1 MRTGR
6 AFKGEHERLGDL
18 IAYLTRQLELAGV
31 NVVTG
36 VEADA
41 ATVAAEGPDAVVVA
55 VGGQRTVTLAPN
67 EKPVYDFDQI
77 PTADLGERVIILGA
91 GAQAVDCALWLVAQ
105 GKKVQMVHGAPQSEV
120 GKEQSMWVRT
130 YVIPH
135 LTSQGV
141 KIWNSCTIEGVSEEG
156 LSIAMA
162 SGVQKLLPCDSIID
176 LQDMVPNTALADELA
191 ASYDV
196 YPVGDCASP
205 WNIGLAI
212 RSGNLAARKI

>member
-1 MRTGR
+1 MGFPRWEAHRVTHSRKDSELGGLVRTAR
-6 AFKGEHERLGDL
+6 AFKGEHERLSDL

-77 PTADLGERVIILGA
+77 PTANLGKRVIILGA

-141 KIWNSCTIEGVSEEG
+141 KIWNSC
-156 LSIAMA
+156 
-162 SGVQKLLPCDSIID
+162 DSIID
-176 LQDMVPNTALADELA
+176 LQDMVPNTVLADELA